1 MYICVVLCVP
11 CLEYDCTLCSVRL
24 VVLCVPCLEWEGPA
38 QVRTGF
44 DLYRCLYRRYVGSGA
59 STLPS
64 FVSVLMA
71 LYVRPS
77 QQGTTGQEEDVEKG
91 WEESDAL
98 SSVVLGQL
106 VM

>member
-1 MYICVVLCVP
+1 MYACVVLCVP
-11 CLEYDCTLCSVRL
+11 CLE
-24 VVLCVPCLEWEGPA
+24 WKGPV

-44 DLYRCLYRRYVGSGA
+44 ILYMCLYRRYIVSGA

-71 LYVRPS
+71 LYVHPS

-91 WEESDAL
+91 WEESA
-98 SSVVLGQL
+98 
-106 VM
+106 

>member
-1 MYICVVLCVP
+1 MTVHSRVYTC
-11 CLEYDCTLCSVRL
+11 

-44 DLYRCLYRRYVGSGA
+44 ILYRSLYRRYVGSGV

-77 QQGTTGQEEDVEKG
+77 QRGTTGQEEDVEKG
-91 WEESDAL
+91 WEESA
-98 SSVVLGQL
+98 
-106 VM
+106 

>member
-1 MYICVVLCVP
+1 MTVHTRVYTCIVLCVH
-11 CLEYDCTLCSVRL
+11 CLG
-24 VVLCVPCLEWEGPA
+24 WEGPA

-44 DLYRCLYRRYVGSGA
+44 ILYRSLYQRYVGSGV

-77 QQGTTGQEEDVEKG
+77 QRGTTGQEEDVEKG

-98 SSVVLGQL
+98 SSVVLGQR
-106 VM
+106 VT